1 MKCPNCNNEIN
12 PDSRFCKYCGARIE
26 RKQNDVVYYLV
37 LDGKQAGPF
46 NMDQL
51 MELVSRKI
59 MTKGTYVWREGMENW
74 AFADTMSELKSLF
87 VVEKRH
93 AFESPVHD
101 APRHKER
108 PVSDGRQRIQRVM
121 NEQQCE
127 LEREKEMDR
136 VMQDMQ
142 MHMIYD
148 DNLEELCR
156 EVKGS
161 DYIETLHL
169 GRSWVLPGLVQMGFK
184 NGSFSKPLYYGNLAK
199 FDYNRIW
206 RILLRNLRAL
216 SLMGNKS
223 SATYR
228 MRVGWWNRDVAVS
241 LAMYDMRI
249 FCKYISRLPKLDN
262 CSGGDYVKTYAGM
275 YFCDEPKG
283 AKWRGSTNTINRL
296 LEQRKNAI
304 SNILGS
310 TSDRDLY
317 NAVQEYYDIAKV
329 NNAYARDSWNDELK
343 LPKEY
348 VNAFAGDGACSA
360 MMTMLKYL
368 KLTPAD
374 TTRDKC
380 IVSIAKKVM
389 DTGFNGDTMIDYCI
403 EKFFDS
409 GVFNLRNYRGY

>member
-1 MKCPNCNNEIN
+1 
-12 PDSRFCKYCGARIE
+12 
-26 RKQNDVVYYLV
+26 
-37 LDGKQAGPF
+37 
-46 NMDQL
+46 
-51 MELVSRKI
+51 
-59 MTKGTYVWREGMENW
+59 
-74 AFADTMSELKSLF
+74 
-87 VVEKRH
+87 
-93 AFESPVHD
+93 
-101 APRHKER
+101 
-108 PVSDGRQRIQRVM
+108 
-121 NEQQCE
+121 
-127 LEREKEMDR
+127 
-136 VMQDMQ
+136 
-142 MHMIYD
+142 
-148 DNLEELCR
+148 
-156 EVKGS
+156 
-161 DYIETLHL
+161 
-169 GRSWVLPGLVQMGFK
+169 
-184 NGSFSKPLYYGNLAK
+184 
-199 FDYNRIW
+199 
-206 RILLRNLRAL
+206 
-216 SLMGNKS
+216 
-223 SATYR
+223 
-228 MRVGWWNRDVAVS
+228 
-241 LAMYDMRI
+241 
-249 FCKYISRLPKLDN
+249 
-262 CSGGDYVKTYAGM
+262 M

-310 TSDRDLY
+310 ASDRDLY